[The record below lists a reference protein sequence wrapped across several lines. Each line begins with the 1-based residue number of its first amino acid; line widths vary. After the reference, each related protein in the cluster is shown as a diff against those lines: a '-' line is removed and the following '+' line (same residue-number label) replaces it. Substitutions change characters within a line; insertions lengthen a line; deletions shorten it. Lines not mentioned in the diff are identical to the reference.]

1 MTTKEALRKKL
12 IATRDSLDVKEREKA
27 NALILESMRRL
38 TQDVTSIGIYI
49 SFGSEIDT
57 ILPIMSWF
65 NENKKIYV
73 PRVEGNA
80 LVWIL
85 LNDFKSL
92 RKSDFGV
99 MEPIDG
105 TIVDIN
111 EIEVM
116 FVPLLGFDDDLH
128 RIGYGKGFYD
138 RALNDYKGRK
148 IGLAY
153 EISRVETIFPTSSDI
168 PLDVIVTPHEIITKH
183 R

>member
-1 MTTKEALRKKL
+1 MTTKAELRKKL
-12 IATRDSLDVKEREKA
+12 IADRDSLDAKEREKA
-27 NALILESMRRL
+27 NALIQESMRLL
-38 TQDVTSIGIYI
+38 TQDVTSIGIYL
-49 SFGSEIDT
+49 SFGSEVDT
-57 ILPIMSWF
+57 ILPITSWF
-65 NENKKIYV
+65 YEKKRIYV
-73 PRVEGNA
+73 PRVEGND
-80 LVWIL
+80 LTWII

-105 TIVDIN
+105 TPVDIN

-116 FVPLLGFDDDLH
+116 FVPLLGYDDALY

-138 RALNDYKGRK
+138 RALKDYKGTK

-153 EISRVETIFPTSSDI
+153 EISHVYTIFPTSSDV

>member
-1 MTTKEALRKKL
+1 MTTKAELRKNL
-12 IATRDSLDVKEREKA
+12 IAMRDALDEKEREKA
-27 NALILESMRRL
+27 NALILESMRL
-38 TQDVTSIGIYI
+38 LAQDVSSIGIYL

-57 ILPIMSWF
+57 ILPITSWF
-65 NENKKIYV
+65 YENKKIYV
-73 PRVEGNA
+73 PRVEGND

-105 TIVDIN
+105 TVVDIK
-111 EIEVM
+111 EIELM
-116 FVPLLGFDDDLH
+116 FVPLLGYDDDLH

-153 EISRVETIFPTSSDI
+153 EISHVETIFPTSSDI

>member
-1 MTTKEALRKKL
+1 MTTKAELRKNL
-12 IATRDSLDVKEREKA
+12 IAMRDALDEKEREKA
-27 NALILESMRRL
+27 NALILESMRLL
-38 TQDVTSIGIYI
+38 TQDVSSIGIYL

-57 ILPIMSWF
+57 ILPITSWF
-65 NENKKIYV
+65 YENKKIYV
-73 PRVEGNA
+73 PRVEGND

-105 TIVDIN
+105 TVVDIN
-111 EIEVM
+111 EIELM
-116 FVPLLGFDDDLH
+116 FVPLLGYDDDLH

-138 RALNDYKGRK
+138 RALTDYKGRK

-153 EISRVETIFPTSSDI
+153 GISHVETILPTSSDI
-168 PLDVIVTPHEIITKH
+168 PLDVIVTPYEIITKH